1 MKKIFLSIFVVLS
14 LSVFAQNEEQ
24 QWVDSV
30 FNSLT
35 LEQRV
40 GQLFNLRANQPN
52 KDFDTNIDEYIER
65 YNIGGVTFFRTD
77 ASKLLEQANE
87 WQSMAQTPMMIAIDG
102 EWGIGMRI
110 NDGLSYPYQM
120 TLGAITDNSLITEMG
135 CQIAEQCVRLGIN
148 VNFAP
153 TVDVNNE
160 PNNPVIGFRSFGEDP
175 DNVAR
180 KGAAYALAL
189 QNNGVLPTMKH
200 FPGHGNTST
209 DSHHALP
216 VIKNSLEEI
225 KRIELYPFKYLID
238 EGVNGAMVGHLYF
251 PALEPIENQS
261 SSLSKNIV
269 TDLLKNEMNY
279 DGIIFTDG
287 LEMKGAY
294 NGMDPDSVCLQAL
307 MSGNDILLLP
317 INVEPSMKII
327 IDAARNIPEVNNRV
341 EESCKKILRHKY
353 QLGLNKYQD
362 RHLERL
368 NNDLNQNRYYNL
380 KQRLYNEAVTM
391 LKNEKEI
398 LPMKDNT
405 NERVAVVSFGKDNLI
420 SQLLNEK
427 GVKNTPFLFDENSSK
442 EEIKRTAKQLKS
454 YDYIIVNI
462 RNTSNYP
469 SRNYGITSG
478 MKDFLSNLRKSDKV
492 IFNLFGSPYALDRL
506 SLDKKAD
513 AVIVGYEDNQM
524 VADAIVN
531 IIVGDLSPKGRLPV
545 SLMDYKCGHGLSYSN
560 HLSPESLPY
569 SLIENESTRKIDSV
583 INDGIEKKALPGCQ
597 VLAMKDGKIIYEKNY
612 GKFTYEGNRNVDS
625 DAIYDI
631 ASLTKLFAS
640 TFALMKLYDDG
651 MIDLNSTLGSFFPFL
666 NQSDKGEIKL
676 IEFLTHQ
683 SGLTPWIPIYEM
695 TLDDENKPDRSLYRT
710 SIDETHT
717 LRVAENL
724 YISKDYVYDIYDTI
738 MKSPLKDKVYKY
750 SDLGFYFIPKI
761 VESLTNKSF
770 ESYLTENFFT
780 PLNLNHTCFRPLLYH
795 DKDNI
800 VPTENDTYFRMQLL
814 CGDVHD
820 QTAALFGGVS
830 GHAGLFS
837 NAKDLAV
844 MMQLLLD
851 GGYANGRQFI
861 SEETI
866 NYFNTAHFADNKNR
880 RGIGFDK
887 PDLDPEAKY
896 YTPSKQSSMSSFGH
910 SGFTGTFAWA
920 DPENNLIVIFL
931 SNRVYPDSNNNKL
944 SELNIR
950 TIVHDLF
957 YDAVNNE

>member
-317 INVEPSMKII
+317 INVESSMKII

-398 LPMKDNT
+398 LPLKDNT
-405 NERVAVVSFGKDNLI
+405 NKRVAVVSFGKDNLI

-442 EEIKRTAKQLKS
+442 EEIKRTAK
-454 YDYIIVNI
+454 
-462 RNTSNYP
+462 
-469 SRNYGITSG
+469 
-478 MKDFLSNLRKSDKV
+478 
-492 IFNLFGSPYALDRL
+492 
-506 SLDKKAD
+506 
-513 AVIVGYEDNQM
+513 
-524 VADAIVN
+524 
-531 IIVGDLSPKGRLPV
+531 
-545 SLMDYKCGHGLSYSN
+545 
-560 HLSPESLPY
+560 
-569 SLIENESTRKIDSV
+569 
-583 INDGIEKKALPGCQ
+583 
-597 VLAMKDGKIIYEKNY
+597 
-612 GKFTYEGNRNVDS
+612 
-625 DAIYDI
+625 
-631 ASLTKLFAS
+631 
-640 TFALMKLYDDG
+640 
-651 MIDLNSTLGSFFPFL
+651 
-666 NQSDKGEIKL
+666 
-676 IEFLTHQ
+676 
-683 SGLTPWIPIYEM
+683 
-695 TLDDENKPDRSLYRT
+695 
-710 SIDETHT
+710 
-717 LRVAENL
+717 
-724 YISKDYVYDIYDTI
+724 
-738 MKSPLKDKVYKY
+738 
-750 SDLGFYFIPKI
+750 
-761 VESLTNKSF
+761 
-770 ESYLTENFFT
+770 
-780 PLNLNHTCFRPLLYH
+780 
-795 DKDNI
+795 
-800 VPTENDTYFRMQLL
+800 
-814 CGDVHD
+814 
-820 QTAALFGGVS
+820 
-830 GHAGLFS
+830 
-837 NAKDLAV
+837 
-844 MMQLLLD
+844 
-851 GGYANGRQFI
+851 
-861 SEETI
+861 
-866 NYFNTAHFADNKNR
+866 
-880 RGIGFDK
+880 
-887 PDLDPEAKY
+887 
-896 YTPSKQSSMSSFGH
+896 
-910 SGFTGTFAWA
+910 
-920 DPENNLIVIFL
+920 
-931 SNRVYPDSNNNKL
+931 
-944 SELNIR
+944 
-950 TIVHDLF
+950 
-957 YDAVNNE
+957 